1 MENKNSYFITGLVFL
16 LASIGLL
23 GFVLFM
29 NSQNNDFDEFYY
41 VQTNA
46 LPSGVK
52 RNSPVFVSGI
62 QSGVIRD
69 IYFADSN
76 QSIIEIK
83 LGLTKGVQISKD
95 SEVEVVTQLLGNS
108 AILNVTR
115 GSGVAFGIDERRV
128 IKLQQDSFER
138 LETGVLR
145 ITQKAEDA
153 LDKINK
159 ILGDENSGVLGF
171 ANNFASPENS
181 KRLNNTLNNLELISS
196 NLAKFDFLKV
206 QSELMLLSSNIKN
219 TSNGFK
225 TLSDELLRRAKNE
238 EFNFKE
244 ILEDSLTELSLTT
257 RVLRRTLGGVNDTLN
272 RLEDNPYEFFFR
284 ESEQGEKK

>member
-29 NSQNNDFDEFYY
+29 NSQNNNFDEFYY

-76 QSIIEIK
+76 QSMIEIK

-95 SEVEVVTQLLGNS
+95 SQVEVVTQLLGNS

-115 GSGVAFGIDERRV
+115 GSGVGFSPDERRV

-138 LETGVLR
+138 LETSMLK

-159 ILGDENSGVLGF
+159 ILGDENSGILAF
-171 ANNFASPENS
+171 TNTFASIENAR
-181 KRLNNTLNNLELISS
+181 KFENTMNNLEIASK
-196 NLAKFDFLKV
+196 NLAAFDVHKIENEFYA
-206 QSELMLLSSNIKN
+206 LSKDIKGTARSFN
-219 TSNGFK
+219 A
-225 TLSDELLRRAKNE
+225 LSDEFLRRTKE
-238 EFNFKE
+238 GEFNFKG
-244 ILEDSLTELSLTT
+244 ILEDSLTELSVTT

-272 RLEDNPYEFFFR
+272 RLEDNPYEFFFK
-284 ESEQGEKK
+284 ESEEGEKK

>member
-29 NSQNNDFDEFYY
+29 NSQNNNFDEFYY

-76 QSIIEIK
+76 QSMIEIK

-95 SEVEVVTQLLGNS
+95 SQVEVVTQLLGNS

-115 GSGVAFGIDERRV
+115 GSGVGFSPDERRV

-138 LETGVLR
+138 LETSMLK

-159 ILGDENSGVLGF
+159 ILGDENNGLMAF
-171 ANNFASPENS
+171 THQFASAENS
-181 KRLNNTLNNLELISS
+181 KKISTTLDNLELISS
-196 NLAKFDFLKV
+196 NLSKFDFIKV
-206 QSELMLLSSNIKN
+206 QNELMLLSSNIKN

-238 EFNFKE
+238 EFNFKG
-244 ILEDSLTELSLTT
+244 ILEDSLTELSVTT

-272 RLEDNPYEFFFR
+272 RLEDNPYEFFFK
-284 ESEQGEKK
+284 ESE